1 MLALCA
7 AVLFAF
13 FWLSCSCGFP
23 LVCSFQKL
31 MSRDLTCSVV
41 TLIPLGVVV
50 EGTVGAHGASVV
62 DVVVVLAAH
71 QEGVVGLA
79 DQEVVVDLEIQ
90 DLADQ
95 AVDSVAQDLAVQVA
109 AEVSATLDL
118 VAQVTPD
125 LVAQVVDL
133 VTPGLVAQAVVVVLV
148 LVVPVDLG
156 ILAQVGSAAVLVVP
170 AQVVLVALVTGTLVD
185 LATHLSLRMNLSK
198 T

>member
-1 MLALCA
+1 LLALCA

-23 LVCSFQKL
+23 LACSFQKL

-79 DQEVVVDLEIQ
+79 DQEEEVVVDLEIL

-95 AVDSVAQDLAVQVA
+95 AVDSVARDLAVQVA
-109 AEVSATLDL
+109 AEVSA
-118 VAQVTPD
+118 TPD

-133 VTPGLVAQAVVVVLV
+133 VTPGLVAQAVVVVPV

>member
-1 MLALCA
+1 MA
-7 AVLFAF
+7 
-13 FWLSCSCGFP
+13 
-23 LVCSFQKL
+23 CSFQKL
-31 MSRDLTCSVV
+31 MSRALTCLVV

-79 DQEVVVDLEIQ
+79 DQEEEVVVDLEIL

-148 LVVPVDLG
+148 LVAQAVVVVLVVPVDLG

-185 LATHLSLRMNLSK
+185 LATHLSLGINLIK

>member
-1 MLALCA
+1 
-7 AVLFAF
+7 
-13 FWLSCSCGFP
+13 
-23 LVCSFQKL
+23 

-50 EGTVGAHGASVV
+50 EGTADQTLVPHGDSV

-79 DQEVVVDLEIQ
+79 DQEEEVVVDLEIL

-95 AVDSVAQDLAVQVA
+95 AVDSVARDLAVQVA
-109 AEVSATLDL
+109 AEVSATPDL

-133 VTPGLVAQAVVVVLV
+133 VTPGLVAQAVVVVPV

-170 AQVVLVALVTGTLVD
+170 AQVVLGALVTGTLVD

>member
-1 MLALCA
+1 MA
-7 AVLFAF
+7 
-13 FWLSCSCGFP
+13 
-23 LVCSFQKL
+23 CSFQKL
-31 MSRDLTCSVV
+31 MSRALTCLVV

-50 EGTVGAHGASVV
+50 EGTADQTLVPHGDSV

-79 DQEVVVDLEIQ
+79 DQEEEVVVDLEIL

-95 AVDSVAQDLAVQVA
+95 AVDSVARDLAVQVA
-109 AEVSATLDL
+109 AEVSA
-118 VAQVTPD
+118 TPD

-133 VTPGLVAQAVVVVLV
+133 VTPGLVAQAVVVVPV

-185 LATHLSLRMNLSK
+185 LATHLSLGINLSK

>member
-23 LVCSFQKL
+23 LACSFQKL

-50 EGTVGAHGASVV
+50 EGTADQTLVPHGDSV

-79 DQEVVVDLEIQ
+79 DQEEEVVVDLEIL

-95 AVDSVAQDLAVQVA
+95 AVDSVARDLAVQVA
-109 AEVSATLDL
+109 AEVSA
-118 VAQVTPD
+118 TPD

-133 VTPGLVAQAVVVVLV
+133 VTPGLVAQAVVVVPV

-185 LATHLSLRMNLSK
+185 LATHLSLKLINLSK